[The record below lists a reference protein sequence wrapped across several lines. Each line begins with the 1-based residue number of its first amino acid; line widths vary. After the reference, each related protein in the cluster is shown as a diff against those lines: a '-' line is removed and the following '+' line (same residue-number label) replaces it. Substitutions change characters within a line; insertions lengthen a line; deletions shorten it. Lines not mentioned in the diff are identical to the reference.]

1 MTGENHELTPL
12 TEMQKFVMAFMKTR
26 KEQKG
31 ELADKRMLSVYT
43 QMTRFNQLRTYI
55 GIEFTGASLMTK
67 SEMFD
72 FMLYL
77 LENYLAGTY
86 KNYETFDTY
95 YARMLALK
103 KVGGE

>member
-1 MTGENHELTPL
+1 MTGQKHELTPL

-26 KEQKG
+26 KEQDG
-31 ELADKRMLSVYT
+31 PIVGKRMLSVYA
-43 QMTRFNQLRTYI
+43 QMGRFEQLRIYI
-55 GIEFTGASLMTK
+55 GTAFTGAGLMSK

-86 KNYETFDTY
+86 KNYETFDVY
-95 YARMLALK
+95 YARMLAEVK
-103 KVGGE
+103 ND

>member
-1 MTGENHELTPL
+1 MTGQNHELTPL
-12 TEMQKFVMAFMKTR
+12 SDMQKFVMAFMKTR

-31 ELADKRMLSVYT
+31 PIVDKKMLSVYAQT
-43 QMTRFNQLRTYI
+43 ARFNQLRTYI

-77 LENYLAGTY
+77 LENYLQGTY
-86 KNYETFDTY
+86 KNYETFDVY
-95 YARMLALK
+95 YARMLAEN
-103 KVGGE
+103 KVAG